1 MKYYDKNKDS
11 SYLKYWAL
19 NILYGWLI
27 SQKLPVNDFKWVK
40 FISEFDGSFIK
51 SYNKESDEGYFFEVD
66 IHQLEN
72 LQNLHND
79 LPFLPEIMETEKVEK
94 LATNSHD
101 RISYTHKKFKASIKS
116 WINF

>member
-1 MKYYDKNKDS
+1 MLYLKTFETCLAISIGVVDLLTDIDMWLIIENGIRRGICYAIHRYVKGNKKYKKYYDKNKDS

-66 IHQLEN
+66 IH
-72 LQNLHND
+72 
-79 LPFLPEIMETEKVEK
+79 
-94 LATNSHD
+94 
-101 RISYTHKKFKASIKS
+101 
-116 WINF
+116 